1 MATSKPLTLFAG
13 GRSGKGAKVL
23 LRGIVCSTLAVG
35 VGDTVCQRLEAG
47 EEATSQEGTH
57 AWWDRER
64 TLRMC
69 TATALVMSPTS
80 FLIVMRLERLFP
92 GNTTAA
98 VLKKTVANGL
108 MAAPMISLNFATI
121 SMLEG
126 HFSSG
131 NDSATNGVSAR
142 ERFEGRVGT
151 KLMYVCVYVY
161 VCVFYLCFSI
171 PGGLSNQTSHTPTP
185 THTKKNTD
193 RP

>member
-1 MATSKPLTLFAG
+1 
-13 GRSGKGAKVL
+13 
-23 LRGIVCSTLAVG
+23 
-35 VGDTVCQRLEAG
+35 
-47 EEATSQEGTH
+47 
-57 AWWDRER
+57 
-64 TLRMC
+64 MC

-121 SMLEG
+121 SILEG
-126 HFSSG
+126 YSTSG

-151 KLMYVCVYVY
+151 KLMYVCVCVY
-161 VCVFYLCFSI
+161 VCVLSFMLSSI
-171 PGGLSNQTSHTPTP
+171 QGAIKTNLTHTHSH